1 MRPAW
6 FRCSNV
12 PFLPGASDYGPERD
26 VEKVFFDCFAIAELS
41 DAYLPVPFPVQE
53 ILTLP

>member
-41 DAYLPVPFPVQE
+41 DAYLPGPFPVQE